1 MATREQLQQALNNP
15 NVRKLLDVIAQA
27 EGVKHGY
34 NTMFG
39 NERFNNLSAHPNVRK
54 QFKQTDGT
62 TNYTTAAGRYQFLNP
77 TWKTLAS
84 QYGLKDFSPRSQ
96 DLGAVA
102 LIAGRGAL
110 NDAIKGNYQSA
121 IQKLGK
127 EWASLPS
134 SPYAQPKRSQAEID
148 KFLGGASSLGGQP
161 KPHGLTVQ
169 QLTAKYGKPRAVDSS
184 MFGKQAQQPQGLTV
198 QTLTAKYGQPKDVD
212 PVAVFGGQGAQTK
225 GLTVQELTAKY
236 GSPKQVDLSTLTGN
250 NT

>member
-1 MATREQLQQALNNP
+1 MADPRQYLNDP
-15 NVRKLLDVIAQA
+15 KVRKYLDVIAMA

-34 NTMFG
+34 NTIFG
-39 NERFNNLSAHPNVRK
+39 NERFGNLNAHPNVRK
-54 QFKQTDGT
+54 QFKQTDGKV
-62 TNYTTAAGRYQFLNP
+62 NYTTAAGRYQFLKP
-77 TWKTLAS
+77 TWDGLTR
-84 QYGLKDFSPRSQ
+84 QYGLKDFSPQSQ
-96 DLGAVA
+96 DIAAIGL
-102 LIAGRGAL
+102 LIQNGAL
-110 NDAIKGNYQSA
+110 PHILKGDYQTATRKS
-121 IQKLGK
+121 GRT
-127 EWASLPS
+127 WASLPS

-198 QTLTAKYGQPKDVD
+198 QTLTAKYGQPKNID
-212 PVAVFGGQGAQTK
+212 PVAVFGGQSAQTK